1 MFVIA
6 SSHANRNCETSV
18 RIITSERNL
27 SKWQISR
34 IVGFVPAGADSALKT
49 GFLKRI
55 LSVRACYIM
64 AVSRFPIRTA
74 YGRMHR
80 SVGSNWRPPIS

>member
-34 IVGFVPAGADSALKT
+34 IRSCGSGFCFENGIPEED
-49 GFLKRI
+49 FE
-55 LSVRACYIM
+55 RACVLYHGRIT
-64 AVSRFPIRTA
+64 VS
-74 YGRMHR
+74 
-80 SVGSNWRPPIS
+80 N